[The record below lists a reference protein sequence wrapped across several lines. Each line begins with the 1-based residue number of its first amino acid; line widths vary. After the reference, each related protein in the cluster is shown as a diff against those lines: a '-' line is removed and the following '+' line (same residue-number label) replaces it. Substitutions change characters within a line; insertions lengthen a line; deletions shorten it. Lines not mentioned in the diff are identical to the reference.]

1 MALLQ
6 GVDLGGPSLKLGLF
20 IHVLYTCSMRD
31 RSVVLPEEQK
41 LSRSCE
47 DIRIARDIRPIV
59 HMLLLPDSIPLATAS
74 HKVGFKVKVW
84 GDIFH
89 LLSERDMKGP

>member
-20 IHVLYTCSMRD
+20 IHVLYTCSTCD
-31 RSVVLPEEQK
+31 RCVVLPEEQK

-47 DIRIARDIRPIV
+47 DVRIARDIRPMV
-59 HMLLLPDSIPLATAS
+59 HIFLLPDNILVATAS
-74 HKVGFKVKVW
+74 HKVGFKVMVW
-84 GDIFH
+84 GNVFY